1 MELLIIALVIAA
13 VNAFFSNK
21 KKTEQGTPPVRP
33 PANQPNQP
41 SQRNTPNRSPNR
53 TQGGFKR
60 MEDYAKEIYG
70 EFQAQMN
77 AETEKR
83 PEVKEAAKEVV
94 ERYTA
99 SRPDR
104 QPAAP
109 AVERQSGRLSA
120 HQKAARTVPEKPAPA
135 KNLFPLTQSEAQKAI
150 ILAEVFMPA
159 KSKRK

>member
-1 MELLIIALVIAA
+1 MELLILALIIGA

-21 KKTEQGTPPVRP
+21 KKNEQETPPARK
-33 PANQPNQP
+33 AGNQQTNPNQNP
-41 SQRNTPNRSPNR
+41 ARG
-53 TQGGFKR
+53 QGGFKR

-83 PEVKEAAKEVV
+83 PQATEAAKEAAKEAVGK
-94 ERYTA
+94 YTA

-120 HQKAARTVPEKPAPA
+120 HQKQARPVREKTPPA
-135 KNLFPLTQSEAQKAI
+135 KNLFPLTQSEAQKGI
-150 ILAEVFMPA
+150 ILAEIFMPPKA
-159 KSKRK
+159 KRK